1 MTVQTFYRL
10 SIWLP
15 LAIPSFVALLVH
27 GLGVAI
33 GAPLQDVV
41 EILLGSLLYGGLPYA
56 PIAMWGSIWIDSRP
70 EADIRR
76 RALQAPL
83 WMIVTF
89 AVFCVALAISGVT
102 LVAAVAVFV
111 LGAIVSLG
119 LGYLYVIIVFA
130 LRDTV
135 FGPFQSVRS
144 ESKWRW

>member
-10 SIWLP
+10 AVWLP
-15 LAIPSFVALLVH
+15 LAIPSFVAFIAH
-27 GLGVAI
+27 GLGIVAI
-33 GAPLQDVV
+33 GGVPGVG
-41 EILLGSLLYGGLPYA
+41 LLLASLLYGGIPYA
-56 PIAMWGSIWIDSRP
+56 PIAIWASFWIDSRP

-89 AVFCVALAISGVT
+89 AVFCVALAIRGVT